1 MRRVEILPMLTPR
14 YQPGSYAAG
23 MLRSIF
29 AFVGRN
35 AAKHGLSDQEVQAW
49 QDDQADLIARDEFF
63 FSLNRFAFLA
73 TR

>member
-1 MRRVEILPMLTPR
+1 
-14 YQPGSYAAG
+14 